1 MAENIKPSLNFT
13 VICDDARQEVG
24 GKISLMGLFE
34 NIYSTSF
41 PASHPR
47 LAIMNEWS
55 DGKGEFEIKLQILSP
70 DRRAVIRE
78 VFSKL
83 ILKNVNVRHRDIS
96 IHLNID
102 FKSPGT
108 YWIENFLDGERM
120 NSFPLNVLQVKEQAI
135 H

>member
-1 MAENIKPSLNFT
+1 MMENIKPSLNFT

-55 DGKGEFEIKLQILSP
+55 DGKGEFEIKLQLLSP
-70 DRRAVIRE
+70 DKKTVIRE
-78 VFSKL
+78 ISSKL
-83 ILKNVNVRHRDIS
+83 TLKNVNVRHRDIS

-102 FKSPGT
+102 FQAPGT
-108 YWIENFLDGERM
+108 YWVENFLDGERM
-120 NSFPLNVLQVKEQAI
+120 NSFPLNVVHVKKQAI

>member
-1 MAENIKPSLNFT
+1 MTDKIKPSLNFT

-70 DRRAVIRE
+70 DRKTVIRE
-78 VFSKL
+78 TFSKL
-83 ILKNVNVRHRDIS
+83 RLSNVNVRHRDIS

-102 FKSPGT
+102 FKIPGT

-120 NSFPLNVLQVKEQAI
+120 NSFPLNVVHVKEQTI